1 VTASRNTVEPHG
13 TAIVTATVTD
23 ANGNA
28 VADGT
33 VVTFTTNLGEFPSD
47 PYEATTTD
55 GVANATFTA
64 GSDLGT
70 ATVHVEVD
78 ALEKDYDI
86 TIDLGFHM
94 WLPWIMR
101 LAR

>member
-1 VTASRNTVEPHG
+1 VTACERQCRGRWHG
-13 TAIVTATVTD
+13 GDLYHIWASS
-23 ANGNA
+23 
-28 VADGT
+28 
-33 VVTFTTNLGEFPSD
+33 PSD
-47 PYEATTTD
+47 PYEASHTD